1 MPVYVNSAADNN
13 TPTAVKDPV
22 KTNENT
28 PLTDGQAKD
37 AIANNSELPDG
48 TTYTWSKQ
56 PDTTQPGDTTGE
68 VTVHYKDGSSETVKV
83 PVYVNSAADNNT
95 PTVSTPT
102 VDQNAEVDP
111 NSVITNKDKL
121 PKGTTYSW
129 TTKPNTAK
137 AGQPATGSLHVAYP
151 DGSSEDVPVT
161 VNVKSNADQYTP
173 TPVTTPVKTNENTTL
188 TDDQA
193 KAAITNNAD
202 LPAGTKYTWSKQP
215 DTKTYGDTTGVV
227 TVTYPDGT
235 SEPVTV
241 PVHVNSDAQNYPI
254 HAGNPVKVDNS
265 ANLTDPEKGAV
276 KDAIIKANP
285 TAPIDHITVKADG
298 STTVTFKDGSTTP
311 LASNVLKKTDAD
323 KYPLTPGNTV
333 KVADPKHLTNN
344 EKGAVTTAITKAN
357 PTAPIKSVA
366 VNDDG
371 SAVVTYQDGS
381 TTTVPANVTK
391 KTDADKYPLTKGNPV
406 KVNDPANLT
415 GAEKGAVKDSL
426 TKANPAAPIK
436 NVTVNTDG
444 SADVTFNDGS
454 TTTVPAN
461 VLKKT
466 DADKYPLTKG
476 NPVKVS
482 DPANLTDAEKG
493 AVKNSLTK
501 ANPSAPIKNVAVN
514 HDGSADVTFN
524 DGSKTTVPANV
535 LKKTDADKYP
545 LVKGNPVKVNDPA
558 NLTDAEKGSVKE
570 SLTKANPSAP
580 IKNVAVN
587 PDGSADVTFNDGST
601 TTVPANVLKK
611 TDADKYPLTKG
622 NPVKVNNPA
631 NLTDTEKGEVKE
643 SLTKANPSAP
653 IQTVS
658 VNNNGSATVTFT
670 DGSTTTVPA
679 NVIKKTDA
687 DRADLKP
694 GNPVKVDNPA
704 NLTEPEKGEVKD
716 AITKANPTAP
726 IKSVAVNNDGSA
738 TVTFTDETTTKLP
751 ANVIKKTDADKYPL
765 TKGNPV
771 KVNDPA
777 NLTVPEK
784 AAVKESITKAN
795 PTAPIKAISVNHD
808 GSATVTFTDDSTTK
822 VPANVIKKTNADQ
835 YPLTAG
841 NPVKV
846 NDPAHL
852 TEAEKGEVKDAIKQA
867 NPTAPIKSI
876 SVNNDG
882 RATVTFNDG
891 STTTMPANVL
901 KKTDA
906 DKYPLTAGNPV
917 KVNDLANLTE
927 AEKGEVKDAIMQAN
941 PTAPIKSIS
950 VNHDGSATVTFNDGS
965 TTTMPANVLKKTDA
979 DKYPLTAGNPVKV
992 NDPANLTEAEKGEVK
1007 DAIKQANPTAPI
1019 KSISVNNDG
1028 RTTVTYQDGSTTTLQ
1043 PNVTKLTDADKHPL
1057 VPGNPVKVTDPSH
1070 LSAEEKGEVTT
1081 AIKQANPT
1089 APIKSVAVNDDGSA
1103 TVTYQDGSLTTMP
1116 ANTMKKT
1123 DADNYPLVP
1132 AKPVTVTDP
1141 THLTATEKGQV
1152 SAGIK
1157 AANPTAPIKHI
1168 TVNDDGSAVVTYQ
1181 DGSTTTVPSNVTKQP
1196 ATDAE
1201 RTPVVVPTQKV
1212 PVADPSHLSD
1222 AEKATVKDHVA
1233 AANPTATV
1241 TVADDG
1247 TATLT
1252 YQDGST
1258 HTIAGAQ
1265 LVVIKPS
1272 TTTTAD
1278 QVTPIVPSGKV
1289 PVTDPSHLSD
1299 AEKATVKDHVAT
1311 ANQGNFPAGTTLT
1324 VADDGT
1330 VTITY
1335 PDGSVT
1341 TLAGSYLVAT
1351 KPAAGDQTTAV
1362 TTDGNRA
1369 SQNGQAT
1376 PTAQLGRTSQ
1386 TKLTTPPAKSQAKT
1400 LPQTGNE
1407 QGSLL
1412 AASGLGMLLLGLL
1425 GLGGKRKKED

>member
-1 MPVYVNSAADNN
+1 S
-13 TPTAVKDPV
+13 
-22 KTNENT
+22 
-28 PLTDGQAKD
+28 
-37 AIANNSELPDG
+37 
-48 TTYTWSKQ
+48 
-56 PDTTQPGDTTGE
+56 
-68 VTVHYKDGSSETVKV
+68 
-83 PVYVNSAADNNT
+83 
-95 PTVSTPT
+95 
-102 VDQNAEVDP
+102 
-111 NSVITNKDKL
+111 NK
-121 PKGTTYSW
+121 
-129 TTKPNTAK
+129 
-137 AGQPATGSLHVAYP
+137 
-151 DGSSEDVPVT
+151 
-161 VNVKSNADQYTP
+161 DQYTP

-188 TDDQA
+188 TDEQA
-193 KAAITNNAD
+193 KDAIANNAD
-202 LPAGTKYTWSKQP
+202 LPTGTTYTWSKQP
-215 DTKTYGDTTGVV
+215 DTKTYGNTTGEVK
-227 TVTYPDGT
+227 VTYPDGT
-235 SEPVTV
+235 SESVTIPVQ
-241 PVHVNSDAQNYPI
+241 VNSDAQNYPI

-357 PTAPIKSVA
+357 PTAPIKSVT

-381 TTTVPANVTK
+381 TTTVSANVTK

-415 GAEKGAVKDSL
+415 DAEKGAVKDSL

-436 NVTVNTDG
+436 NVTVNPDG

-476 NPVKVS
+476 NPVKVN

-493 AVKNSLTK
+493 AVKDSLTK

-558 NLTDAEKGSVKE
+558 NLTDAEKGSVKG

-601 TTVPANVLKK
+601 TTVPTNVLKK

-670 DGSTTTVPA
+670 DGSTTKVPA

-687 DRADLKP
+687 DRANLKP

-726 IKSVAVNNDGSA
+726 IQTISVNNDGSA

-777 NLTVPEK
+777 NLTAPEK

-808 GSATVTFTDDSTTK
+808 GSATVTFTDGSTTK

-867 NPTAPIKSI
+867 NPTAPIQSI

-882 RATVTFNDG
+882 SATVTFNDG

-917 KVNDLANLTE
+917 KVNDPANLTE

-992 NDPANLTEAEKGEVK
+992 NDPANLTEAEKGEVR

-1028 RTTVTYQDGSTTTLQ
+1028 RATVTYQDGSTTTLQ
-1043 PNVTKLTDADKHPL
+1043 PNVTKKTDADKHPL

-1181 DGSTTTVPSNVTKQP
+1181 DGSTTTVPSNVTPATPTPTPTEADTTTLKPGRAVSVADPSHLTEPEKEQVSAGIKAANPTAPIKSITVNDDGSATVTYQDGSLTTLPANTTKKTDADQYPLVPAKPVTVTDPTHLTATEKGQVSVGIKTANPTAPIKHITVNDDGSAVVTYQDGSTTTVPSNVTKQP

-1241 TVADDG
+1241 TVANDG

-1311 ANQGNFPAGTTLT
+1311 VNQGNFPAGTTLT

-1341 TLAGSYLVAT
+1341 TLAESYLVAT
-1351 KPAAGDQTTAV
+1351 KPATGDQTTAV

-1369 SQNGQAT
+1369 TQNGQAT
-1376 PTAQLGRTSQ
+1376 STAQLGRTSQ

>member
-1 MPVYVNSAADNN
+1 
-13 TPTAVKDPV
+13 
-22 KTNENT
+22 KT
-28 PLTDGQAKD
+28 
-37 AIANNSELPDG
+37 S
-48 TTYTWSKQ
+48 
-56 PDTTQPGDTTGE
+56 GDKTGE
-68 VTVHYKDGSSETVKV
+68 VKV
-83 PVYVNSAADNNT
+83 T
-95 PTVSTPT
+95 
-102 VDQNAEVDP
+102 
-111 NSVITNKDKL
+111 
-121 PKGTTYSW
+121 
-129 TTKPNTAK
+129 
-137 AGQPATGSLHVAYP
+137 YP
-151 DGSSEDVPVT
+151 DGSSASVTVPVH
-161 VNVKSNADQYTP
+161 VNSEAETNTP

-188 TDDQA
+188 TDEQA
-193 KAAITNNAD
+193 KEAIANNAD
-202 LPAGTKYTWSKQP
+202 LPADTTYTWSQQP
-215 DTKTYGDTTGVV
+215 DTKTSGDKTGEVK
-227 TVTYPDGT
+227 VTYPDG
-235 SEPVTV
+235 SSASVTV
-241 PVHVNSDAQNYPI
+241 PVQVNSDAQNYPI
-254 HAGNPVKVDNS
+254 HVGNPVKVDNP

-276 KDAIIKANP
+276 KDAITKANP

-323 KYPLTPGNTV
+323 KYPLAPGNTV
-333 KVADPKHLTNN
+333 KVADPKHLTNP

-366 VNDDG
+366 VNDNG
-371 SAVVTYQDGS
+371 SALVTFQDGS

-391 KTDADKYPLTKGNPV
+391 QTDADKYPLTKGNPV

-415 GAEKGAVKDSL
+415 DTEKGEVKTSI
-426 TKANPAAPIK
+426 TQANPAAPIK
-436 NVTVNTDG
+436 SVTVNPDG
-444 SADVTFNDGS
+444 SAV
-454 TTTVPAN
+454 
-461 VLKKT
+461 
-466 DADKYPLTKG
+466 
-476 NPVKVS
+476 
-482 DPANLTDAEKG
+482 
-493 AVKNSLTK
+493 
-501 ANPSAPIKNVAVN
+501 
-514 HDGSADVTFN
+514 VTFN

-535 LKKTDADKYP
+535 IKQTDADKYP

-558 NLTDAEKGSVKE
+558 NLTDAEKGEVKD
-570 SLTKANPSAP
+570 SLTKANPTAP

-587 PDGSADVTFNDGST
+587 PDGSAVVTFNDGST

-622 NPVKVNNPA
+622 NPVKVNDPA
-631 NLTDTEKGEVKE
+631 NLTDAEKGEVKD

-658 VNNNGSATVTFT
+658 VNNDGSATVTFT

-694 GNPVKVDNPA
+694 GNPVKVNDPA

-726 IKSVAVNNDGSA
+726 IQTISVNNDGSA
-738 TVTFTDETTTKLP
+738 TVTFTDGATTKLP

-777 NLTVPEK
+777 NLTAPEK

-808 GSATVTFTDDSTTK
+808 GSATVTFTDGSTTK

-917 KVNDLANLTE
+917 KVNDPANLT
-927 AEKGEVKDAIMQAN
+927 APEKGEVKDSITKAN

-950 VNHDGSATVTFNDGS
+950 VNNDGSATVTFNDGS

-1007 DAIKQANPTAPI
+1007 DAIMQANPTAPI

-1028 RTTVTYQDGSTTTLQ
+1028 RATVTYQDGSTTTLQ

-1132 AKPVTVTDP
+1132 AKPVMVTDPTHLTATEKGQVSVGIKTANPTAPIKHITVNDDGSAVVTYQDGSTTTVPSNVTPATPTEADTTTLKPGRAVSVADPSHLTEPEKEQVSAGIKAANPTAPIKSITVNDDGSATVTYQDGSLTTLPANTTKKTDADQYPLVPAKPVTVTDP

-1152 SAGIK
+1152 SVGIK
-1157 AANPTAPIKHI
+1157 TANPTAPIKHI

-1222 AEKATVKDHVA
+1222 AEKAMVKDYVA

-1272 TTTTAD
+1272 ITTTAD

-1311 ANQGNFPAGTTLT
+1311 ANQGNLPAGTTLT

-1369 SQNGQAT
+1369 TQNGQAT

-1412 AASGLGMLLLGLL
+1412 AASGLGMLLLGML
-1425 GLGGKRKKED
+1425 GFGGKRKKED